1 MIGSNLHFRHPQKL
15 HVHLPRP
22 KRTSQLNSLWARS
35 KYMCLLVGTG
45 DAVIL
50 RVVTTSTFF
59 RSVLQLLYAQ
69 ILIGQHGN
77 LVIVTEVEAL
87 NVASLFP
94 TPHVSVDNECRY
106 ALLAD
111 TVVV

>member
-1 MIGSNLHFRHPQKL
+1 
-15 HVHLPRP
+15 
-22 KRTSQLNSLWARS
+22 
-35 KYMCLLVGTG
+35 
-45 DAVIL
+45 
-50 RVVTTSTFF
+50 
-59 RSVLQLLYAQ
+59 LYAQ